1 MYNVIRNSQ
10 ERSKETRIV
19 LSEERLDEITRIV
32 NERGSITN
40 QELVQL
46 IGVSES
52 TIRRD
57 ITALAEDNRI
67 IRVHGGAMSLNSGVS
82 MEDSDINA
90 RREQCGEEKKQIAKY
105 AASLINNNDL
115 VYIDAGTTTEY
126 MIDYITAM
134 GATFVTNA
142 LSHAVQLAKR
152 GFNVYIIGGQ
162 IKSITEAIID
172 SEAIISLTKYNFTKG
187 FFGTNG
193 ISRDRGLTTPDVREA
208 DIKKFAMS
216 RCAKKYVLCDSSKFN
231 KISKATFAMP
241 DEVTVITESI
251 PDNFR
256 DYKIKEADEL

>member
-1 MYNVIRNSQ
+1 M
-10 ERSKETRIV
+10 
-19 LSEERLDEITRIV
+19 LSEERLEEITRLV

-46 IGVSES
+46 LGASES

-67 IRVHGGAMSLNSGVS
+67 VRVHGGAMSVNSGVS
-82 MEDSDINA
+82 AEDSDISA
-90 RREQCGEEKKQIAKY
+90 RRALYGEEKRQIGKY
-105 AASLINNNDL
+105 AASLINNGDL

-126 MIDYITAM
+126 MIDYITAS

-172 SEAIISLTKYNFTKG
+172 SEAIISLAKYNFTKG

-193 ISRDRGLTTPDVREA
+193 VSNDRGLTTPDVREA

-216 RCAKKYVLCDSSKFN
+216 QCAKKYVLCDSSKFN
-231 KISKATFAMP
+231 TISKATFAMP
-241 DEVTVITESI
+241 GEVTVITEKM
-251 PDNFR
+251 PENFKR
-256 DYKIKEADEL
+256 YKIKEAQ

>member
-1 MYNVIRNSQ
+1 ML
-10 ERSKETRIV
+10 T
-19 LSEERLDEITRIV
+19 EERFDEITRLV

-40 QELVQL
+40 HELVKL
-46 IGVSES
+46 LNVSES

-57 ITALAEDNRI
+57 ITALADDNRV
-67 IRVHGGAMSLNSGVS
+67 IRVHGGAMSVNSGVS

-90 RREQCGEEKKQIAKY
+90 RRAQCGEEKKQIAKY
-105 AASLINNNDL
+105 AASLINNGEL

-126 MIDYITAM
+126 MIDYITAA

-142 LSHAVQLAKR
+142 LSHAVKLAKR

-193 ISRDRGLTTPDVREA
+193 VSRDRGLTTPDVREA

-231 KISKATFAMP
+231 KVSKATFAMP
-241 DEVTVITESI
+241 GEVTVITEKM
-251 PDNFR
+251 PENFR
-256 DYKIKEADEL
+256 GYKIKEANEL